1 MFHMR
6 FNSWPWSIFTQ
17 SKGHLIYNLMFKII
31 DDFLNLLSSTNVSV
45 VAAEEDDPR
54 KGTPSLPLVQHRW
67 TRMQWYWSSNNNV
80 LFISQL
86 GLCGL
91 YFRNDIRYAILNCT
105 LISFVC
111 MFKVQVFLCVCKHK
125 VFVSSYSFVVSFR
138 NFLFDH
144 FVNKHY

>member
-86 GLCGL
+86 RLCDFC
-91 YFRNDIRYAILNCT
+91 FRNNMWYAVVLNCT
-105 LISFVC
+105 LSH
-111 MFKVQVFLCVCKHK
+111 LCVCLRIKFFSVFVNK
-125 VFVSSYSFVVSFR
+125 NVFVSSYTLTGL
-138 NFLFDH
+138 LFHSDI
-144 FVNKHY
+144 FNWSLF